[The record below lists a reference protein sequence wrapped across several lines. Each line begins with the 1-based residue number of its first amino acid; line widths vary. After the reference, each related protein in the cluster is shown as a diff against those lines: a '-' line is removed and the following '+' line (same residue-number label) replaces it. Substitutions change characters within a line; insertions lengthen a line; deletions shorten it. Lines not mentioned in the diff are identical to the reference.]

1 MTNMR
6 YVYNMVVEC
15 VGVLLENGGGGG
27 GGVLSERRRASPSL
41 LLSPS
46 EPGEFSFS
54 LVPLEDYSK
63 DFSPN
68 SGFVSESL
76 VSLGK

>member
-63 DFSPN
+63 EV
-68 SGFVSESL
+68 GFQPKFWLRE
-76 VSLGK
+76 